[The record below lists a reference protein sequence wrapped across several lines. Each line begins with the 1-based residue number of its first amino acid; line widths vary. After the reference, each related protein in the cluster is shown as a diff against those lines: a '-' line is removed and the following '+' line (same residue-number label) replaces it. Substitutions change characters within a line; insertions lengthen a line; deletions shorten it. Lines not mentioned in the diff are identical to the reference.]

1 MHQRYNF
8 LISNMYPY
16 IIYLTN
22 NRYCNIVCDC
32 EKKIPKKEI
41 KKNSPFIIKVL
52 RILHLVADSAH
63 IMTTWF
69 SSLHGSPEVEL
80 VRELFHI

>member
-1 MHQRYNF
+1 
-8 LISNMYPY
+8 MYPY

-63 IMTTWF
+63 IMTTF
-69 SSLHGSPEVEL
+69 
-80 VRELFHI
+80 LFKFTWESRGRARPRIIPHLNLL

>member
-1 MHQRYNF
+1 M
-8 LISNMYPY
+8 
-16 IIYLTN
+16 N

-69 SSLHGSPEVEL
+69 SFQVYMGVQ
-80 VRELFHI
+80 R